1 MSPERSI
8 AIAFIKQFREN
19 MDDMLRP
26 LGEPA
31 DIEKHLED
39 SLEPYVAYQLGLDD
53 GNVDEE
59 LLDSIKS
66 VILAVSE
73 SLIEI
78 QAPLY
83 EKLLTAIVGDAM
95 HDIEVHLRE
104 NYSQEDLEYFAE
116 VVNDERMQ
124 RLLGDNVIFGMLRT
138 AHGHAKK
145 ELTAC
150 TYNFL
155 NDEDGFSPMMMDYML
170 KFGLG
175 RKPKD
180 S

>member
-8 AIAFIKQFREN
+8 AIAFIKQFRKN

-26 LGEPA
+26 FGKPA

-39 SLEPYVAYQLGLDD
+39 SLEPYVAYQLGLDE
-53 GNVDEE
+53 NVDEK

-66 VILAVSE
+66 VVLAISE
-73 SLIEI
+73 SLIEV

-83 EKLLTAIVGDAM
+83 EKLLTAIVSDVM
-95 HDIEVHLRE
+95 HDIEIHLRE
-104 NYSQEDLEYFAE
+104 NYNQEDLEYFAE
-116 VVNDERMQ
+116 IVNDERMQ
-124 RLLGDNVIFGMLRT
+124 RLLGDNAIFDMLRT

-175 RKPKD
+175 RKPED

>member
-1 MSPERSI
+1 MTPERTI
-8 AIAFIKQFREN
+8 AIAFIKQFRAN

-26 LGEPA
+26 LGEA
-31 DIEKHLED
+31 SDLEKHLED
-39 SLEPYVAYQLGLDD
+39 SLEPYVAYQLGL
-53 GNVDEE
+53 GEEAVDEE
-59 LLDSIKS
+59 LLNSIKS

-78 QAPLY
+78 QGPLY
-83 EKLLTAIVGDAM
+83 EKLLTSIVSDVM
-95 HDIEVHLRE
+95 HDIEVHLRD
-104 NYSQEDLEYFAE
+104 NYNQEDLEFFAE

-124 RLLGDNVIFGMLRT
+124 RLLGDNVIFDMLRT
-138 AHGHAKK
+138 AHGHAEK

-155 NDEDGFSPMMMDYML
+155 NDEDGFSPTMMDYML

-175 RKPKD
+175 RKPND

>member
-1 MSPERSI
+1 MTPERSI

-26 LGEPA
+26 LSEAA
-31 DIEKHLED
+31 DRERHLEE
-39 SLEPYVAYQLGLDD
+39 SLEPYVAYQLGVSE
-53 GNVDEE
+53 GSVDEE
-59 LLDSIKS
+59 LLESIKNI
-66 VILAVSE
+66 VLAVSE

-83 EKLLTAIVGDAM
+83 EKLLTTIVSDVM

-104 NYSQEDLEYFAE
+104 NYSQEDLEFFAE
-116 VVNDERMQ
+116 IVNDERMQ
-124 RLLGDNVIFGMLRT
+124 RLLGDNGIFGMLRT
-138 AHGHAKK
+138 AHGNAKK

-150 TYNFL
+150 TLNFL
-155 NDEDGFSPMMMDYML
+155 NDEDGFSPTMMDYML

>member
-8 AIAFIKQFREN
+8 AIAFIKQFRAN
-19 MDDMLRP
+19 MDNMLRP
-26 LGEPA
+26 LGEVS

-39 SLEPYVAYQLGLDD
+39 SLAPYVAYQLGLGDEA
-53 GNVDEE
+53 VDEE

-78 QAPLY
+78 QSPLY
-83 EKLLTAIVGDAM
+83 EKLLTSIVSDVM

-104 NYSQEDLEYFAE
+104 NYSQEDLEFFAE
-116 VVNDERMQ
+116 IVNDERMQ
-124 RLLGDNVIFGMLRT
+124 RLLGDDAIFDMLRNS
-138 AHGHAKK
+138 HGHAKR

-155 NDEDGFSPMMMDYML
+155 NDEDGFSPAMMDYML

-175 RKPKD
+175 RKPSD